1 MQKFRAQNR
10 YLLIFLNLRGKSI
23 RILLLSRAPEGPQ
36 LKLKLTQKGF
46 NTIYMSD
53 LKQKIDCDVII
64 LHHYPLIIKGDDLAW
79 VQNHINF
86 NIHNTYLPY
95 GRGIYG
101 IMWAAAL
108 GYPQGFTLHD
118 LDTKIDNGAI
128 LYREKIIFPSNKT
141 LKYAWYCIEKK
152 AISFCLDNISNINSI
167 YNKRAKEKILKGFY
181 KSRIDSM
188 DLFNKLPKGWNT
200 DISTVRTIGKDFKV

>member
-1 MQKFRAQNR
+1 M
-10 YLLIFLNLRGKSI
+10 
-23 RILLLSRAPEGPQ
+23 
-36 LKLKLTQKGF
+36 TDF
-46 NTIYMSD
+46 N
-53 LKQKIDCDVII
+53 QEIDCDVVIS
-64 LHHYPLIIKGDDLAW
+64 HHYPLVIKGKDLAW

-118 LDTKIDNGAI
+118 LDTKVDNGAI
-128 LYREKIIFPSNKT
+128 IYREEIIFPQDST
-141 LKYAWYCIEKK
+141 LKQVWYGIEEK
-152 AISFCLDNISNINSI
+152 AISFVLDKISNINTI
-167 YNKRAKEKILKGFY
+167 YDKRAKEKILKGFY
-181 KSRIDSM
+181 KSRKDSM

-200 DISTVRTIGKDFKV
+200 EIRTVRTIGIDYKV